1 MKTFWCI
8 HEDLLKILIKFLNEK
23 FLMYSSRFIKDLDQ
37 VYKWKLSDVFTKIH
51 WRSRLSWWIKN
62 VWCIHEDLLKIL
74 IKFMNEKFLMYSR
87 RFIEDPDQVDK
98 WKLFDV
104 FRKIYWRSWWSLW
117 MKNFRCIHQDSLKS
131 LIKFI
136 NENILMY

>member
-8 HEDLLKILIKFLNEK
+8 HEDLLKTPIKFINEN
-23 FLMYSSRFIKDLDQ
+23 FLMYSQRFIEDPDK

-51 WRSRLSWWIKN
+51 WRSWISWWIKN

-87 RFIEDPDQVDK
+87 RFIKNYLQKQISERNCTFRFFNCSWDIYLPWNCPSIVCTK
-98 WKLFDV
+98 V
-104 FRKIYWRSWWSLW
+104 FVFSETVHEK
-117 MKNFRCIHQDSLKS
+117 
-131 LIKFI
+131 
-136 NENILMY
+136 